1 MTGTS
6 DMPGSSIVVA
16 IDGPSGAG
24 KGTIARH
31 IARRLGFHFLDSGAV
46 YRAAALGCVNQNIDL
61 SDDRAATLAVRNMV
75 IGFSTDQAG
84 SSDLPELRV
93 TLADRDVTAELRSE
107 TAADAASRIA
117 VLPGVRD
124 TLLTVQRDF
133 LQSPG
138 LVADGRDMGTVVF
151 PDAQVKVFMTANPR
165 IRAER
170 RLQQLKQHGIE
181 ATLGGLMQEIEQR
194 DLRDST
200 RRHAPL
206 LAANDAMVIDTSDL
220 DIEAA
225 VERVLAHTSEMLGD
239 EVPGFSTEE
248 SGKYRPKPDHCG
260 ETAE

>member
-1 MTGTS
+1 MTGLS
-6 DMPGSSIVVA
+6 DLPAESIVVA

-31 IARRLGFHFLDSGAV
+31 IACQLGFHFLDSGAV
-46 YRAAALGCVNQNIDL
+46 YRAAALGCVTQNIDL
-61 SDDRAATLAVRNMV
+61 ADDRAATLAVRNMA
-75 IGFSTDQAG
+75 ITFSTKATGNGDT
-84 SSDLPELRV
+84 DLPELRV
-93 TLADRDVTAELRSE
+93 LLGERDVTRELRSE

-124 TLLTVQRDF
+124 ALLTVQRDF
-133 LQSPG
+133 QQPPG

-151 PDAQVKVFMTANPR
+151 QDAPVKIFMTANPR

-181 ATLGGLMQEIEQR
+181 ATLGGLMREIEQR

-206 LAANDAMVIDTSDL
+206 LAASDAMVIDTSDL
-220 DIEAA
+220 GVDAA
-225 VERVLAHTSEMLGD
+225 VERVLAHTR
-239 EVPGFSTEE
+239 EVLGFSTEE
-248 SGKYRPKPDHCG
+248 SGKHRPKPDHCG
-260 ETAE
+260 EVTD